1 MTLMSLLSKSR
12 IIKYKRR
19 EGIGEGSGDC
29 GGRLSCASEISRWV
43 EEEKT
48 RAERTAHAGLW
59 ALSHHWPPRRCL
71 VVMEA
76 AGRPQSTGILPP
88 CS

>member
-29 GGRLSCASEISRWV
+29 GGRGGRLSCASEISRWV
-43 EEEKT
+43 GEEKT
-48 RAERTAHAGLW
+48 RAERTAPIPITGLPGGAW
-59 ALSHHWPPRRCL
+59 
-71 VVMEA
+71 
-76 AGRPQSTGILPP
+76 
-88 CS
+88 

>member
-1 MTLMSLLSKSR
+1 MSLLSKSR

-59 ALSHHWPPRRCL
+59 ALSHHWPPRRWYDCC
-71 VVMEA
+71 A
-76 AGRPQSTGILPP
+76 KRGRSRSFWL
-88 CS
+88 